1 MNKID
6 PQQIL
11 NQIRELRTELNSSM
25 SPTVDAPGRASEV
38 SSFGALLK
46 SAITDVNSAQQTAG
60 DLKRSY
66 EAEDPDTDLTEVMI
80 AVQKADLSFRAMTEV
95 RNKLVDAY
103 QTIMNMPV

>member
-25 SPTVDAPGRASEV
+25 SPTVDAPRSASEV

-46 SAITDVNSAQQTAG
+46 SAMVKLDGLVKGSLPHGFSAATRQ
-60 DLKRSY
+60 
-66 EAEDPDTDLTEVMI
+66 
-80 AVQKADLSFRAMTEV
+80 
-95 RNKLVDAY
+95 
-103 QTIMNMPV
+103 